1 MKDSIHSGHLM
12 EDLTQIIDGTAI
24 YTYIDPSNHPN
35 VYIYIWHTWSV
46 WVRFTVA
53 TVHACRS
60 QRCSRSTDDCWWQTR
75 EVSTMSTDEE
85 NM

>member
-35 VYIYIWHTWSV
+35 VYIYMAYMECLGKV
-46 WVRFTVA
+46 YR
-53 TVHACRS
+53 RD
-60 QRCSRSTDDCWWQTR
+60 CSRLP
-75 EVSTMSTDEE
+75 VSEM
-85 NM
+85 